1 MDPGFEDLV
10 AQFSGIT
17 GASPATVSL
26 ERNYPTSVTS
36 LLFTFDTFLS
46 FRLPSSHHLL
56 TRHQSR
62 HKPLSLHPTGTSN
75 KPSLSTSHPK
85 TLLPKTARTRQ
96 KKPPLHPC
104 LRQLLPQTSP
114 HQPTALHPTSP
125 TWFAHSVT
133 FRTTRAMTTTR
144 IKILS
149 RTSLLEARSQV
160 WLSRTPT
167 GAPRTTS
174 VTS

>member
-1 MDPGFEDLV
+1 MDSSNEDLI

-26 ERNYPTSVTS
+26 ERTLPHTRHQSSVH
-36 LLFTFDTFLS
+36 LRHLS
-46 FRLPSSHHLL
+46 IFPSSHHLL

-85 TLLPKTARTRQ
+85 TLLPKTATTRQ
-96 KKPPLHPC
+96 KKPPPRHPC
-104 LRQLLPQTSP
+104 LRRLLPQTSSHRP
-114 HQPTALHPTSP
+114 AVLHPPSP

-149 RTSLLEARSQV
+149 RTFLLEARSPV

-167 GAPRTTS
+167 DALRITS
-174 VTS
+174 ATS